1 MPPLFSFLMEDTKA
15 KASGAAT
22 ATVQNQKVKTL
33 MDEALKVGFAKM
45 PKTGD
50 VIMGTVANKESATLY
65 VDFGAIGMGIV
76 YGREFREAGDVIKR
90 MQLGEQISAKVVDL
104 ENDRGFIELSLKE
117 AGYTLAWDDLIK
129 KRDSGEIFE
138 VVIKEA
144 NKGGLMA
151 EVNNVMAFM
160 PVSQLATKHYPR
172 VDGGDKSKILAELA
186 KFVGEKFKVKILD
199 VNQEEE
205 KLIISEKEAQD
216 DDLKKVLSAYTVGD
230 IIEGEV
236 SGVVN
241 FGVFVKFAPPAVEG
255 VQIGELEG
263 LAHISELDW
272 QLIENPADMF
282 TVGDHVKAKIISL
295 DGDKISLSIKALKKD
310 PWDDAEA
317 RFAKGSAVKG
327 TVAKVNPFGAFIRL
341 DGDIQGLCHISEFGS
356 DEKMRKSL
364 EIGKTYDFY
373 VQSVSSKDHRM
384 ALGFGEPDPKKLT
397 ETEKKSEEAK

>member
-1 MPPLFSFLMEDTKA
+1 
-15 KASGAAT
+15 
-22 ATVQNQKVKTL
+22 
-33 MDEALKVGFAKM
+33 MDEALKISFAKL
-45 PKTGD
+45 PKVGD

-65 VDFGAIGMGIV
+65 VDFGAMGMGIV
-76 YGREFREAGDVIKR
+76 FGREFREAGEVIKR

-138 VVIKEA
+138 VEIREA

-151 EVNNVMAFM
+151 EVNNVIAFM

-172 VDGGDKSKILAELA
+172 VDGGDKGKILAELA

-236 SGVVN
+236 SGIVN

-255 VQIGELEG
+255 VHIGELEG

-282 TVGDHVKAKIISL
+282 TVGEMVKAKIISL

-310 PWDDAEA
+310 PWDDAET
-317 RFAKGSAVKG
+317 RFKKGDAIKG
-327 TVAKVNPFGAFIRL
+327 AVAKINPFGAFIRL

-356 DEKMRKSL
+356 DEKMRKAL
-364 EIGKTYDFY
+364 ETGKTYDFY

-384 ALGFGEPDPKKLT
+384 ALGFGTPDPKKLV
-397 ETEKKSEEAK
+397 ETEKKGEEEK